1 MAKKRVGG
9 YAKYSNEFRRQA
21 VERLKQSDNIKAL
34 AKELGVDR
42 RLLYYWRDRED
53 PNDRRPAANSRETKL
68 GAEVN
73 QLKRVLADKT
83 LELDF
88 FRGALQKV
96 EARRQQSGVTG
107 GKASTTK
114 SGK

>member
-1 MAKKRVGG
+1 MAKKRREG
-9 YAKYSNEFRRQA
+9 YAKYSQEFRRSA
-21 VERLKQSDNIKAL
+21 VEQLKQSANIKAL

-42 RLLYYWRDRED
+42 RLLYYWRDRVEM
-53 PNDRRPAANSRETKL
+53 NDRRPAANARERKL
-68 GAEVN
+68 QEEVN

-88 FRGALQKV
+88 FKGALQKV
-96 EARRQQSGVTG
+96 EARRQQSNDSG

>member
-9 YAKYSNEFRRQA
+9 YAKYSNEFRRKA
-21 VERLKQSDNIKAL
+21 VELLKQSDNIKAL

-53 PNDRRPAANSRETKL
+53 PNDRRPAANSGETKL
-68 GAEVN
+68 RAEVS

-88 FRGALQKV
+88 FKGALQKA
-96 EARRQQSGVTG
+96 EARRQRSGATG

>member
-1 MAKKRVGG
+1 VAKKRVGG
-9 YAKYSNEFRRQA
+9 YAKYSREFRRTA
-21 VERLKQSDNIKAL
+21 VERFKQSDNIKAL

-42 RLLYYWRDRED
+42 RLLYYWRDRAD
-53 PNDRRPAANSRETKL
+53 MNDRRPAANSLETKL
-68 GAEVN
+68 RAEVN
-73 QLKRVLADKT
+73 QLKQVLADKA
-83 LELDF
+83 LEVDF

-96 EARRQQSGVTG
+96 AARRQQSDDSG

>member
-1 MAKKRVGG
+1 VAKKRVER
-9 YAKYSNEFRRQA
+9 YSKYSNEFRRMA
-21 VERLKQSDNIKAL
+21 VERLKGSDNIKAL

-42 RLLYYWRDRED
+42 RLLYYWRARAG
-53 PNDRRPAANSRETKL
+53 PNDRRPAANSPETKL
-68 GAEVN
+68 RSEVS

-83 LELDF
+83 LEVDF

-96 EARRQQSGVTG
+96 EARRQQSGESG
-107 GKASTTK
+107 GQASTTK

>member
-21 VERLKQSDNIKAL
+21 VELLKQSDNIKAL

-53 PNDRRPAANSRETKL
+53 PNDRRPAANSGETKL
-68 GAEVN
+68 RAEVS

-88 FRGALQKV
+88 FKGALQKV

>member
-1 MAKKRVGG
+1 VAKKRAGG
-9 YAKYSNEFRRQA
+9 YAKYSEEFRRRA
-21 VERLKQSDNIKAL
+21 VEQLKQSDNIKAL

-42 RLLYYWRDRED
+42 RLLYYWRDRAEM
-53 PNDRRPAANSRETKL
+53 NDRRPAANARERKL
-68 GAEVN
+68 QAEVN

-88 FRGALQKV
+88 FKGALQKV
-96 EARRQQSGVTG
+96 EARRQQSSDCG

>member
-9 YAKYSNEFRRQA
+9 YAKYSNEFRRKA
-21 VERLKQSDNIKAL
+21 VELLKQSDNIKAL

-53 PNDRRPAANSRETKL
+53 PNDRRPAANARESKL
-68 GAEVN
+68 RAEVN

-88 FRGALQKV
+88 FKGALQKV
-96 EARRQQSGVTG
+96 EARRQQSSDSG

>member
-42 RLLYYWRDRED
+42 RLLYYWRDRDD
-53 PNDRRPAANSRETKL
+53 PNDRRPAANSRETKH

-88 FRGALQKV
+88 FKGALQKV
-96 EARRQQSGVTG
+96 EARRQRRGSSGET
-107 GKASTTK
+107 ASTTRSK
-114 SGK
+114 K

>member
-9 YAKYSNEFRRQA
+9 YAKYSNEFRRKA
-21 VERLKQSDNIKAL
+21 VELLKQSDNIKAL

-53 PNDRRPAANSRETKL
+53 PNDRRPAANSGETKL
-68 GAEVN
+68 RAEVS

-88 FRGALQKV
+88 FKGALQKV
-96 EARRQQSGVTG
+96 EARRQQSSRSGE
-107 GKASTTK
+107 KASTIK

>member
-1 MAKKRVGG
+1 VAKKRTRE
-9 YAKYSNEFRRQA
+9 YAKYSDEFKRKA
-21 VERLKQSDNIKAL
+21 VAELKESKNIKAL

-42 RLLYYWRDRED
+42 RLLYYWLDRDKPD
-53 PNDRRPAANSRETKL
+53 DRRPAANARETKL
-68 GAEVN
+68 QAEVAH
-73 QLKRVLADKT
+73 LKRVLAEKT

-96 EARRQQSGVTG
+96 EARQQQSENSGEQ
-107 GKASTTK
+107 ASTTK